1 MSLSVSHV
9 DLAGEAGAVLA
20 VWVAAAAAA
29 QGVAWYVKHRAAAA
43 KRPQAGKPRVNKQQ
57 LLQVL
62 TSTKANV
69 ESASVSDVIVCG
81 PAVIQTMCGGALRQ

>member
-29 QGVAWYVKHRAAAA
+29 QGLSWYVKHRAAAA

-69 ESASVSDVIVCG
+69 ESASVSGVIVYG
-81 PAVIQTMCGGALRQ
+81 PAFTHTTWGGALWQ